1 MYHFILSALGAR
13 QVYCCSGLT
22 DADQYLSQEGFTL
35 VLGEAD
41 DIKGRVDHAGIQIES
56 FDYIKQTLILGCFPD
71 QL

>member
-13 QVYCCSGLT
+13 QVYSCSGLA
-22 DADQYLSQEGFTL
+22 DAEQYFSHGGFTL

-41 DIKGRVDHAGIQIES
+41 DIRGRVDHPGIQIES